1 MLVCLYRGS
10 ALCIYVNCKIA
21 IVDAV
26 AEARDKKARFRLQI
40 DNRERQNII
49 LAKGPELQLS
59 WLFP

>member
-10 ALCIYVNCKIA
+10 ALCIYVNYKIA

>member
-1 MLVCLYRGS
+1 MLVCDYRGS
-10 ALCIYVNCKIA
+10 TQCIYVNYKIA
-21 IVDAV
+21 I

-59 WLFP
+59 RLFP